1 MTAALFLAP
10 PVLMGMTAA
19 AAAIAAIYVTTRPVV
34 TEQGVYARRLVGTM
48 LAALALILGIFC
60 VALLSCDGAGCRRSP
75 PASPLMPPPFP
86 PFPLPRLTLPAH
98 RKDAALG

>member
-1 MTAALFLAP
+1 MAAAFFLAP

-60 VALLSCDGAGCRRSP
+60 VALLSWDGAG
-75 PASPLMPPPFP
+75 
-86 PFPLPRLTLPAH
+86 
-98 RKDAALG
+98 